1 MHVISLIFSIFE
13 LQKTTSS
20 SMGKDTKNNNKPNA
34 GFSDSRPSTFFNL
47 SSVDRKK
54 AQVRF
59 ALEET
64 SNDGGLLLLKEVDS
78 QIGLIDRLSG
88 CLQDNR
94 HQSYV
99 KHSVDSMLRQ
109 RVMQIAAGYE
119 DANDCNALKDDGM
132 MRVCANGQQTLAAQP
147 TMSRFE
153 NQADN
158 KQLYKMAMAF
168 VDNFIASY
176 ASQPKVII
184 IDSDDTNS
192 FTYGQ
197 QELALFNNYYGDYC
211 FMPLHVY
218 EGISGKLIT
227 TILKPGRRSKSVNVF
242 AVLKR
247 IIDYLRKHWPHT
259 LIVFRG
265 DSHFCSREVMNYV
278 HDMSRVEFI
287 TGLTGNTV
295 LNKCAQMT
303 VESAQRSY
311 ESSQKPVKRYHS
323 FMYKAGSWA
332 YAERVVVKV
341 EVTSMGTNVRF
352 IVSSLN
358 IRAKV
363 LYEQGYCARGAA
375 ELRIKDHKTYLLSDR
390 MSCSSFK
397 ANQFRLFLHSAAYV
411 LIHTLQNEV
420 LKSTEFCKATM
431 KTIQLKL
438 IKVAARIK
446 FLKTKVIID
455 LPSAFYS
462 KWVFEKAL
470 SMFEVLRL

>member
-1 MHVISLIFSIFE
+1 MQVISLIFSIFE

-20 SMGKDTKNNNKPNA
+20 SMGKDIKNNRTGNTT
-34 GFSDSRPSTFFNL
+34 FSDSGSPTLFNL
-47 SSVDRKK
+47 SKVEGKK

-64 SNDGGLLLLKEVDS
+64 SNDGGLLLLKEVDK

-88 CLQDNR
+88 CIEDSR

-99 KHSVDSMLRQ
+99 KHSIDSMLRQ

-119 DANDCNALKDDGM
+119 DANDCNTMKDDGM
-132 MRVCANGQQTLAAQP
+132 IKVCANHQQTLAAQP

-153 NQADN
+153 NQAN
-158 KQLYKMAMAF
+158 NNQLYKMAMAF

-197 QELALFNNYYGDYC
+197 QELALFNKYYGDYC

-242 AVLKR
+242 AILKR
-247 IIDYLRKHWPHT
+247 IIDYLRKHWPDT
-259 LIVFRG
+259 MIIFRG
-265 DSHFCSREVMNYV
+265 DSHFCSKEVMDYV
-278 HDMSRVEFI
+278 HDLPRVEFI

-303 VESAQRSY
+303 VESAQLSY
-311 ESSQKPVKRYHS
+311 ESSGKPVKRYHS
-323 FMYKAGSWA
+323 FMYKAGSWT
-332 YAERVVVKV
+332 YEERVVVKV

-420 LKSTEFCKATM
+420 LKGTEFCKATM

-438 IKVAARIK
+438 IKVAARVK
-446 FLKTKVIID
+446 FMKTKVIID
-455 LPSAFYS
+455 LPTAFYS
-462 KWVFEKAL
+462 KWAFEKVL
-470 SMFEVLRL
+470 GMFEVLRI

>member
-1 MHVISLIFSIFE
+1 
-13 LQKTTSS
+13 
-20 SMGKDTKNNNKPNA
+20 MGKDIKNNRNRNNEI
-34 GFSDSRPSTFFNL
+34 SDNEPATLFDL
-47 SSVDRKK
+47 SDFGHKK

-64 SNDGGLLLLKEVDS
+64 SNDGGLLLLKEVDA
-78 QIGLIDRLSG
+78 QVGLIDRLSG

-94 HQSYV
+94 HQSYI

-109 RVMQIAAGYE
+109 RIMQIAAGYE
-119 DANDCNALKDDGM
+119 DANDCNTLKDDGM
-132 MRVCANGQQTLAAQP
+132 MKVCANRQQTLATQP

-158 KQLYKMAMAF
+158 KQLYKMAVAF
-168 VDNFIASY
+168 LDNFIASY
-176 ASQPKVII
+176 ASPPKVII

-242 AVLKR
+242 AILKR
-247 IIDYLRKHWPHT
+247 IIDYLRKHWPNT

-265 DSHFCSREVMNYV
+265 DSHFCSREVMDYV
-278 HDMSRVEFI
+278 HDLPRVEFI

-323 FMYKAGSWA
+323 FMYKAGSWTH
-332 YAERVVVKV
+332 AERVVVKV
-341 EVTSMGTNVRF
+341 EVTSMGNNVRF

-358 IRAKV
+358 IRARV

-420 LKSTEFCKATM
+420 FKGTEFCKATM

-438 IKVAARIK
+438 IKVAARVK
-446 FLKTKVIID
+446 FLKTKVVID
-455 LPSAFYS
+455 LPTDFYS
-462 KWVFEKAL
+462 KCNFEKAFG
-470 SMFEVLRL
+470 MFEILRI